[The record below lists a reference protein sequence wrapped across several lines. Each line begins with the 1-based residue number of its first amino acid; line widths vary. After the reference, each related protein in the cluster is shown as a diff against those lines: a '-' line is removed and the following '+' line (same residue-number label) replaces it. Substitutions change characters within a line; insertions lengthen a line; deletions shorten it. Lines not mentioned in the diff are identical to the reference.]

1 MNENLDRNDRT
12 SRADAP
18 NANPGAPEG
27 GNRKRRFLLG
37 SLVSGSAILALASRP
52 ALATSC
58 SYSGSQSNNPSG
70 TKETCGGCSKGFYHN
85 TNTGFYTG
93 TNISPSQDFFAS
105 GFFHFLTRSSNPPS
119 PPGVWTFF
127 DALNNNFTVTQI
139 GSHDFPGQ
147 CAAAY
152 INAERFSGVGG
163 LPSFGYTTSQI
174 VAFIQQ
180 G

>member
-1 MNENLDRNDRT
+1 
-12 SRADAP
+12 
-18 NANPGAPEG
+18 
-27 GNRKRRFLLG
+27 
-37 SLVSGSAILALASRP
+37 
-52 ALATSC
+52 
-58 SYSGSQSNNPSG
+58 
-70 TKETCGGCSKGFYHN
+70 
-85 TNTGFYTG
+85 

-180 G
+180 GVASNPGNIDTQLDFLNSGREPNGFC